1 MYPDLA
7 GISLVFEYMPHTLY
21 SKLKDEENPLSRATV
36 RRYTA
41 MLLRGLAYLHGVHI
55 MHRDIKPANLL
66 IDRHDVLKIAD
77 FGLARIYTDPHL
89 RPPDRPYSPQVAT
102 RWYRAPEI
110 LWGCQRYGPSID
122 LWATGAVFAEMLRG
136 VPLFAGATDI
146 EQLAL
151 VVRTLGTPNL
161 KDWPEV
167 RSLPDYNKIRFPNS
181 RGERWEDIFP
191 SCTTRDEIGLVD
203 GLVRYNPAKRLTA
216 EEVRVWVF
224 RPLPSSRSIFYS
236 QPPPIAARVHCNGVL
251 KSVSLGR
258 HNLFPVCLCT
268 VATELLLFV
277 FLHYRYVH
285 SPPPTSFRLPSNT
298 DPLRGTRANPISTAP
313 LCCLF
318 FY

>member
-1 MYPDLA
+1 MDDYMPSRYQLLGRIGEGVHGVVVKARDLQSDDKIVAIKKLSLRTKFGVVCLNTVREIRALQHCRCDNVLELLDMYPDLA

-36 RRYTA
+36 RRYIA

-89 RPPDRPYSPQVAT
+89 RPPDRSYSPQVAT

-122 LWATGAVFAEMLRG
+122 LWASGAVLAEMLRG

-216 EEVRVWVF
+216 EEALLHPYF
-224 RPLPSSRSIFYS
+224 SD
-236 QPPPIAARVHCNGVL
+236 AA
-251 KSVSLGR
+251 SVG
-258 HNLFPVCLCT
+258 
-268 VATELLLFV
+268 E
-277 FLHYRYVH
+277 
-285 SPPPTSFRLPSNT
+285 
-298 DPLRGTRANPISTAP
+298 
-313 LCCLF
+313 
-318 FY
+318 